1 MSMTENERILDNLKA
16 TLCDMVEIIDFETKR
31 DKQDVKELDNDV
43 SKIID
48 LLDELEEY
56 RAIGTVEGLINEHK
70 ELIELSRR
78 YLIDTNELLEYQVIG
93 TVEDIEKSMQNVSVL
108 LAEHELL
115 KLYQAIGTV
124 EELQEAKMQY
134 DDIHSVAEKTALIGL
149 SDYGTAK
156 EAVIT
161 EIKRSLDYSL
171 KEYQSIGTVE
181 EFKDLKEKSV
191 TNKPIRNDLCTC
203 PSCGTHNEIIKKR
216 RNTVLFDTVYCW
228 HCGQA
233 IEIKRD

>member
-1 MSMTENERILDNLKA
+1 MTENERMLENLKA

-56 RAIGTVEGLINEHK
+56 RAIGTVEELIKEHK

-115 KLYQAIGTV
+115 KLYQAIGTI
-124 EELQEAKMQY
+124 
-134 DDIHSVAEKTALIGL
+134 D
-149 SDYGTAK
+149 
-156 EAVIT
+156 
-161 EIKRSLDYSL
+161 
-171 KEYQSIGTVE
+171 
-181 EFKDLKEKSV
+181 EFKALKEKNV
-191 TNKPIRNDLCTC
+191 VKKPIIQGLGQRYCPVCKCGGADHFYCT
-203 PSCGTHNEIIKKR
+203 R
-216 RNTVLFDTVYCW
+216 
-228 HCGQA
+228 CGQ
-233 IEIKRD
+233 KLG